1 MPPLNS
7 DSDPSL
13 AQWQPVDQSFDL
25 EVEAPE
31 TIGILIAEPDSLL
44 QQFLG
49 EILSAEPGF
58 RVVGSVLRGEHVAA
72 EVERSRPDVL
82 LLDLGLPDRDAL
94 RVIEELEGRSDP
106 PKVLVLSGDER
117 EETQLKTARAGAH
130 GFIGKSVAKASL
142 TKAIQTIASGEV
154 WFSRRVVDLIF
165 NEYPTLVRRAK
176 AQEGPISLLSDRE
189 REVLLRVARGLTN
202 KQIADELYMS
212 ISTVKSHIR
221 SVFQKLDLSSR
232 TEAAIFA
239 VREGLEEKLTRPND

>member
-25 EVEAPE
+25 DVEAPE

-49 EILSAEPGF
+49 EILSVEPGF
-58 RVVGSVLRGEHVAA
+58 RVVGGVLRGEHVAA
-72 EVERSRPDVL
+72 EVERSRPNVL

-154 WFSRRVVDLIF
+154 WFSRRVVGLIF